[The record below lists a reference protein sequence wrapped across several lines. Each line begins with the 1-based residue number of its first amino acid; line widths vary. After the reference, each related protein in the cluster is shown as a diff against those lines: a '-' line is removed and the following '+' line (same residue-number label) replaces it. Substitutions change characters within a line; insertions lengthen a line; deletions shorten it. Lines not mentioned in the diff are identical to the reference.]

1 MATRTAA
8 LVVFI
13 NRFMVF
19 PLSSFGERLDQ
30 LTQKA
35 AESFKITKQERR
47 LLGSAGFYCYAYLV

>member
-1 MATRTAA
+1 
-8 LVVFI
+8 
-13 NRFMVF
+13 MVF